1 MGPVTAPALRR
12 ALSALDYFCF
22 GFGSMVGVGWL
33 VVMGD
38 WLGRG
43 GPAGAVLAFAAG
55 GICLLPVARAYGVLV
70 REMPDASGEVAY
82 TAGVLPP
89 ALSFGAGWVMVL
101 AYAIVC
107 PWEAVAIGN
116 LLARLIPGINHGA
129 LYAVAG
135 RTIYAPRLAVGICL
149 TAVIGLINYRGIRS
163 SGRLQTATTLGLLV
177 CVAVFVA
184 LAFVRGQPNGLQPLF
199 PRPGTG
205 GALVSTLL
213 VLQIVPYFMTGFE
226 SIGKAAEEARPDF
239 DPRGFGRAM
248 TQAVIGAATF
258 YVLVIA
264 ATALV
269 APWRELVDQGLGPD
283 TVVARAFGSQT
294 IARLL
299 IAGALLSLIKVF
311 NGNFVAATRL
321 LFALGRRSLAPAA
334 LGRIHPRYGTPVVA
348 VVCLTLVTALA
359 ACLGDA
365 VLIPITEV
373 GSLAA
378 GLGWCAACAALIV
391 RRRREGANSWIG
403 AVGLAVSVAII
414 SMKIVPTVPGALTGT
429 EWIAFTGWLAIGSLL
444 WLVASPRW
452 PGGGGVG
459 RVRRGAAR
467 ARDRG
472 DGSELTSPS

>member
-1 MGPVTAPALRR
+1 MPPPLRKS
-12 ALSALDYFCF
+12 LSSLEYFAF

-43 GPAGAVLAFAAG
+43 GPAGAILAFAIG
-55 GICLLPVARAYGVLV
+55 GLCLLPIARVYGTLV
-70 REMPDASGEVAY
+70 RDLPDASGEVAY
-82 TAGVLPP
+82 TEGVLPP
-89 ALSFGAGWVMVL
+89 VVSFGAGWLMVL

-116 LLARLIPGINHGA
+116 LLARLVPAINSGA
-129 LYAVAG
+129 LYDVAG
-135 RTIYAPRLAVGICL
+135 RTIYAPRLAVGVCL
-149 TAVIGLINYRGIRS
+149 TALIGYVNYRGIRS
-163 SGRLQTATTLGLLV
+163 SGRLQTATTIGLLV

-184 LAFVRGQPNGLQPLF
+184 LGLLRGDPAGLPPLF
-199 PRPGTG
+199 ARPGTG

-226 SIGKAAEEARPDF
+226 SIGKAAEEARPGF

-248 TQAVIGAATF
+248 TQAVAGAAAF

-269 APWRELVDQGLGPD
+269 SPWHALVDQGLGPD
-283 TVVARAFGSQT
+283 TVFARAFGSSA
-294 IARLL
+294 IARLI

-321 LFALGRRSLAPAA
+321 LFAMGRRHLAPQA
-334 LGRIHPRYGTPVVA
+334 LGRVHPRYGTPAVA
-348 VVCLTLVTALA
+348 VTGLALVTALA

-378 GLGWCAACAALIV
+378 GLGWCAACVALIV
-391 RRRREGANSWIG
+391 RRRRAGETSWLG
-403 AVGLAVSVAII
+403 VAGVVVSVAIVV
-414 SMKIVPTVPGALTGT
+414 MKLLPLVPGSFTGP
-429 EWIAFTGWLAIGSLL
+429 EWIAFCVWCVAGLALWFGSE
-444 WLVASPRW
+444 SRW
-452 PGGGGVG
+452 PSGGGGSV
-459 RVRRGAAR
+459 
-467 ARDRG
+467 G
-472 DGSELTSPS
+472 DGSRR

>member
-1 MGPVTAPALRR
+1 MKAREATGTSYIGTVTPPALRR

-33 VVMGD
+33 VVMAD

-43 GPAGAVLAFAAG
+43 GPAGAAIAFAAG
-55 GICLLPVARAYGVLV
+55 GLCLLPIARTYGILV
-70 REMPDASGEVAY
+70 RDQPDASGEVAY
-82 TAGVLPP
+82 TEGILPP
-89 ALSFGAGWVMVL
+89 VVSFGAGWVMVL

-116 LLARLIPGINHGA
+116 LLARLFPGIDHGA

-149 TAVIGLINYRGIRS
+149 TALIGLINYRGIRS
-163 SGRLQTATTLGLLV
+163 SGRLQTGTTLALLA
-177 CVAVFVA
+177 CVTVFVA
-184 LAFVRGQPNGLQPLF
+184 LGLLHGHPAGLRPLF
-199 PRPGTG
+199 ARPGAG

-226 SIGKAAEEARPDF
+226 SIGKAAEEARPGF

-248 TQAVIGAATF
+248 TQAVLGAAVF

-264 ATALV
+264 VTALIS
-269 APWRELVDQGLGPD
+269 PWRELVDQGLGPD
-283 TVVARAFGSQT
+283 TVFARAFGST
-294 IARLL
+294 AIARLI

-321 LFALGRRSLAPAA
+321 LFALGRRNLAPPA
-334 LGRIHPRYGTPVVA
+334 LGRVHPRFGTPAVA
-348 VVCLTLVTALA
+348 VACLALLTALA

-378 GLGWCAACAALIV
+378 GLGWCAACVALIV
-391 RRRREGANSWIG
+391 RSRRMGATPWV
-403 AVGLAVSVAII
+403 AVAGVIVSAAIVL
-414 SMKIVPTVPGALTGT
+414 MKVVPSIPGSFSRM
-429 EWIAFTGWLAIGSLL
+429 EWIAFVAWAALGLL
-444 WLVASPRW
+444 VWFVKRSD
-452 PGGGGVG
+452 G
-459 RVRRGAAR
+459 RVEGA
-467 ARDRG
+467 
-472 DGSELTSPS
+472 

>member
-1 MGPVTAPALRR
+1 MTAPALRR

-43 GPAGAVLAFAAG
+43 GPAGAALAFAVG
-55 GICLLPVARAYGVLV
+55 GLCLLPIAHAYGILV
-70 REMPDASGEVAY
+70 REMPDAAGEVAY
-82 TAGVLPP
+82 TEGVLPP
-89 ALSFGAGWVMVL
+89 AVSFGAGWVMVL

-116 LLARLIPGINHGA
+116 LLARLLPGINQGA

-135 RTIYAPRLAVGICL
+135 RTIYAPRLVVGICL
-149 TAVIGLINYRGIRS
+149 TAAVGVINYRGIRS
-163 SGRLQTATTLGLLV
+163 SGRLQTATTLGLLA

-184 LAFVRGQPNGLQPLF
+184 LGFARGQPDGLPPLF
-199 PRPGTG
+199 ARPGSG

-226 SIGKAAEEARPDF
+226 SIGKASEEARSDF

-248 TQAVIGAATF
+248 TQAVVGAAAF

-269 APWRELVDQGLGPD
+269 APWHELVDQGLGPD
-283 TVVARAFGSQT
+283 TVVARAFGSSA

-321 LFALGRRSLAPAA
+321 LYAMGRRRLAPPA
-334 LGRIHPRYGTPVVA
+334 LARVHPRHGTPVVA
-348 VVCLTLVTALA
+348 VASLTLLTALA

-378 GLGWCAACAALIV
+378 GLGWCAACVALIV
-391 RRRREGANSWIG
+391 RRRRRGESTWYGVAG
-403 AVGLAVSVAII
+403 VVVSVTII
-414 SMKIVPTVPGALTGT
+414 LMKVLPGVPGSFTAA
-429 EWIAFTGWLAIGSLL
+429 EWAATAGWIVLGFVL
-444 WLVASPRW
+444 WLVS
-452 PGGGGVG
+452 
-459 RVRRGAAR
+459 RRR
-467 ARDRG
+467 R
-472 DGSELTSPS
+472 

>member
-1 MGPVTAPALRR
+1 MRRAQGKQQERVTLGAVTGHGLRR

-33 VVMGD
+33 VVMAD

-43 GPAGAVLAFAAG
+43 GPAGAAIAFAAG
-55 GICLLPVARAYGVLV
+55 GLCLLPIARAYGILV
-70 REMPDASGEVAY
+70 RDMPDASGEVAY
-82 TAGVLPP
+82 TEGILPP
-89 ALSFGAGWVMVL
+89 VVSFGAGWVMVL

-116 LLARLIPGINHGA
+116 LLARLFPGIDHGA

-149 TAVIGLINYRGIRS
+149 TALIGLINYRGIRS
-163 SGRLQTATTLGLLV
+163 SGRLQTATTLGLLA
-177 CVAVFVA
+177 CFALFVVLGSLHA
-184 LAFVRGQPNGLQPLF
+184 HPEGLQPLF
-199 PRPGTG
+199 ARPGAG
-205 GALVSTLL
+205 GAVVSTLL

-226 SIGKAAEEARPDF
+226 SIGKAAEEARPGF

-248 TQAVIGAATF
+248 TQAELGAAVF

-264 ATALV
+264 VTALV
-269 APWRELVDQGLGPD
+269 SPWRELVDQDLGPD
-283 TVVARAFGSQT
+283 TVFARAFGST
-294 IARLL
+294 AIARLI

-321 LFALGRRSLAPAA
+321 LFALGRRNLAPPA
-334 LGRIHPRYGTPVVA
+334 LGHVHPRFGTPAVA
-348 VVCLTLVTALA
+348 VTCLALLTALA

-378 GLGWCAACAALIV
+378 GLGWCAACVALVVRSRRVGATPWAGVAGVVVSAAIV
-391 RRRREGANSWIG
+391 
-403 AVGLAVSVAII
+403 VMKVVPAI
-414 SMKIVPTVPGALTGT
+414 PGSFSGT
-429 EWIAFTGWLAIGSLL
+429 EWIAFVAWAAIG
-444 WLVASPRW
+444 LVVWFVS
-452 PGGGGVG
+452 
-459 RVRRGAAR
+459 RRR
-467 ARDRG
+467 Y
-472 DGSELTSPS
+472 EH

>member
-1 MGPVTAPALRR
+1 MTRGGGLRR
-12 ALSALDYFCF
+12 SLSSLEYFCF

-55 GICLLPVARAYGVLV
+55 GICLLPVARAYGSLV
-70 REMPDASGEVAY
+70 RDMPDASGEVAY
-82 TAGVLPP
+82 TEGILPP
-89 ALSFGAGWVMVL
+89 AVSFGAGWVMVL

-116 LLARLIPGINHGA
+116 LLARLFPGIDHGA
-129 LYAVAG
+129 LYVVAG
-135 RTIYAPRLAVGICL
+135 RTIYAPRLAIGICL
-149 TAVIGLINYRGIRS
+149 TGLIGYVNYRGIRS
-163 SGRLQTATTLGLLV
+163 SGRLQTATTLGLLA

-184 LAFVRGQPNGLQPLF
+184 LGLLRGQPDELQPAF
-199 PRPGTG
+199 ARPGTD

-239 DPRGFGRAM
+239 APRGFGRAM
-248 TQAVIGAATF
+248 TQAVVGGAVF
-258 YVLVIA
+258 YVLVIT
-264 ATALV
+264 ATAMV
-269 APWRELVDQGLGPD
+269 SPWRELVDQGLGPD
-283 TVVARAFGSQT
+283 TVFAQAFGSIA
-294 IARLL
+294 IARLI

-321 LFALGRRSLAPAA
+321 LFALGRRHLTPPALA
-334 LGRIHPRYGTPVVA
+334 RVHPRFGTPVAA

-378 GLGWCAACAALIV
+378 GLGWCAACVALIV
-391 RRRREGANSWIG
+391 RRRQAGQTAWSG
-403 AVGLAVSVAII
+403 VAGMGVSLA
-414 SMKIVPTVPGALTGT
+414 IVLLKLVPGVPGSFSGPEWVAFGAWCALG
-429 EWIAFTGWLAIGSLL
+429 AAL
-444 WLVASPRW
+444 WLGHGSVW
-452 PGGGGVG
+452 PSGGG
-459 RVRRGAAR
+459 RADAAPKER
-467 ARDRG
+467 TAG
-472 DGSELTSPS
+472 I

>member
-1 MGPVTAPALRR
+1 VPLHRR
-12 ALSALDYFCF
+12 LSPLEYFCF

-33 VVMGD
+33 VVLGD

-43 GPAGAVLAFAAG
+43 GPAGAALAFAAG
-55 GICLLPVARAYGVLV
+55 GVCLLPIARSYGALV
-70 REMPDASGEVAY
+70 RELPDASGEVAY
-82 TAGVLPP
+82 TEGILPP
-89 ALSFGAGWVMVL
+89 LASFGAGWVMVL

-116 LLARLIPGINHGA
+116 LLARLFPGINHGA

-135 RTIYAPRLAVGICL
+135 RTMYAPRLAVGLGL
-149 TAVIGLINYRGIRS
+149 TALIGFVNFRGIRS
-163 SGRLQTATTLGLLV
+163 SGRLQTATTIGLLA
-177 CVAVFVA
+177 CVAVFVV
-184 LAFVRGQPNGLQPLF
+184 LGLVRGSPAQLPPLF
-199 PRPGTG
+199 ARPGTA

-248 TQAVIGAATF
+248 TQAVIGAAVF

-269 APWRELVDQGLGPD
+269 SPWHEIVDQGLGPD
-283 TVVARAFGSQT
+283 TVFARAFGST
-294 IARLL
+294 AIARLI

-321 LFALGRRSLAPAA
+321 LFALGRRNLAPAA
-334 LGRIHPRYGTPVVA
+334 LGRVHHRYGTPAVA
-348 VVCLTLVTALA
+348 VTALALVTALA
-359 ACLGDA
+359 ACFGDA

-378 GLGWCAACAALIV
+378 GLGWCAACVALTV
-391 RRRREGANSWIG
+391 RRQRRGETAWMGVAG
-403 AVGLAVSVAII
+403 VVVSMAIVL
-414 SMKIVPTVPGALTGT
+414 MKLVPVVPGSFSTP
-429 EWIAFTGWLAIGSLL
+429 EWIAFACWCAAGLALWTGSR
-444 WLVASPRW
+444 SRW
-452 PGGGGVG
+452 PSGEGRGGRG
-459 RVRRGAAR
+459 R
-467 ARDRG
+467 
-472 DGSELTSPS
+472 

>member
-1 MGPVTAPALRR
+1 VTTAALRR
-12 ALSALDYFCF
+12 ALSGLDYFCF

-38 WLGRG
+38 WLSRG
-43 GPAGAVLAFAAG
+43 GPAGAALAFAAG
-55 GICLLPVARAYGVLV
+55 GLCLLPIAWVYGALV
-70 REMPDASGEVAY
+70 RDLPDASGEVAY
-82 TAGVLPP
+82 TEGVLPP
-89 ALSFGAGWVMVL
+89 VVSFGAGWVMVL

-116 LLARLIPGINHGA
+116 LLARLFPGINHGA

-149 TAVIGLINYRGIRS
+149 TGLIGYINYRGIRS
-163 SGRLQTATTLGLLV
+163 SGRLQTATTIGLLA

-184 LAFVRGQPNGLQPLF
+184 LGLLRADPAGLPPLF
-199 PRPGTG
+199 AGPGTG
-205 GALVSTLL
+205 GAFVSTLL

-248 TQAVIGAATF
+248 IQAVVGAAVF
-258 YVLVIA
+258 YVIVIT

-269 APWRELVDQGLGPD
+269 SPWHELVDQGLGPD
-283 TVVARAFGSQT
+283 TVFARAFGST
-294 IARLL
+294 AIARLI

-321 LFALGRRSLAPAA
+321 LFALGRRNLAPPA
-334 LGRIHPRYGTPVVA
+334 LARVHPRYGTPAVA
-348 VVCLTLVTALA
+348 VVCLAMLTGLG
-359 ACLGDA
+359 ACFGDA

-378 GLGWCAACAALIV
+378 GLGWCAACIALIV
-391 RRRREGANSWIG
+391 RRRRMGALSWVGVMG
-403 AVGLAVSVAII
+403 ATVSGAIVVI
-414 SMKIVPTVPGALTGT
+414 KVVPAVPGSFSLY
-429 EWIAFTGWLAIGSLL
+429 EWIAFAVWVAIG
-444 WLVASPRW
+444 LVVWFVS
-452 PGGGGVG
+452 
-459 RVRRGAAR
+459 RGTE
-467 ARDRG
+467 G
-472 DGSELTSPS
+472 DGRRR